1 MSKKSRQELEQKFL
15 DTFDPNKSLY
25 ESCGKEYIFD
35 KGIKEYFEQ
44 YEKLVNQPLIKKLN
58 K

>member
-1 MSKKSRQELEQKFL
+1 MSKTSREELEQKF
-15 DTFDPNKSLY
+15 
-25 ESCGKEYIFD
+25 KEYIFD